1 MAVTTKYI
9 NEWKYWIMRGISSV
23 KLKFA
28 NDTFYF
34 IETLADSTEFHISTI
49 DDDNDVGAKS
59 PVAIKIEGSITIM
72 QNNFK
77 NYNTLF
83 KDMTKEELIGVWIE
97 LEDPEGN
104 NFMGLN
110 GTPPA
115 GDPTR
120 ALKVETYN
128 ITHHEINANTPS
140 AKLRIDIVGYLSLE
154 VYDTYLSSF
163 FSSPS

>member
-23 KLKFA
+23 KLKFG

-49 DDDNDVGAKS
+49 DDDNDVGSKS

-77 NYNTLF
+77 DYNTLF
-83 KDMTKEELIGVWIE
+83 KDMTKEELIGLWIE
-97 LEDPEGN
+97 LEDPVGD
-104 NFMGLN
+104 NFMRLN
-110 GTPPA
+110 GTPPV
-115 GDPTR
+115 GEPTR
-120 ALKVETYN
+120 SLKVETYN
-128 ITHHEINANTPS
+128 INHHEINANTPS
-140 AKLRIDIVGYLSLE
+140 ATLKIDIVGYLSLE

-163 FSSPS
+163 FVTPS